1 MTPAAS
7 AKSKR
12 RRKVSLPSEPLRE
25 VDWTDAEG
33 RIWRTLIPQN
43 VSDSE
48 AQRGVPVGPPSLEDL
63 GLPLAH
69 EVRLHNQLHARRL
82 FTIKDVRT
90 RRRDIVGALLAV
102 FKLDA
107 QRIVELY
114 LPDGKKEGS

>member
-1 MTPAAS
+1 MTPAAK
-7 AKSKR
+7 AKAR
-12 RRKVSLPSEPLRE
+12 RRREVSLPSEPLKE

-33 RIWRTLIPQN
+33 RIWRTLIPQS
-43 VSDSE
+43 VSDAD

-63 GLPLAH
+63 ELPLAI

-82 FTIKDVRT
+82 FTIKDVKA

-107 QRIVELY
+107 QHIAELY
-114 LPDGKKEGS
+114 LPEGKKEGS